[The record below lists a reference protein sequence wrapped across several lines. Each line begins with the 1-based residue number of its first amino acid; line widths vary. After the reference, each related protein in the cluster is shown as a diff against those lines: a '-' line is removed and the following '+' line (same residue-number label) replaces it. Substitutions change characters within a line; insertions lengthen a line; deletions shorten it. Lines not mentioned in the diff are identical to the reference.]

1 MIRLPPRSTR
11 TYTLFPYTTLFRSL
25 EVIAEPNAIRARC
38 DDAVLRRRRR
48 DVDDRMLV
56 GEVGA
61 EQLQLPVAGADRSA
75 GLDRVVARSEEH
87 TSELQSLMR
96 ISYAV
101 FCLKKKKITTKTIMT
116 KTTNSTIS

>member
-75 GLDRVVARSEEH
+75 GLDRVVAGDRK
-87 TSELQSLMR
+87 
-96 ISYAV
+96 AV
-101 FCLKKKKITTKTIMT
+101 GAAEIGRAHV
-116 KTTNSTIS
+116 

>member
-1 MIRLPPRSTR
+1 MRTLQTRLPPGTAMSKRSMPGSRPLAASCKSSTQA
-11 TYTLFPYTTLFRSL
+11 SNGL

-75 GLDRVVARSEEH
+75 GLDRVVAGARKARSEESRGGKESGL
-87 TSELQSLMR
+87 TVKSR
-96 ISYAV
+96 
-101 FCLKKKKITTKTIMT
+101 
-116 KTTNSTIS
+116 

>member
-75 GLDRVVARSEEH
+75 GLDRVVAGDRNAVGAAG
-87 TSELQSLMR
+87 LQRHPR
-96 ISYAV
+96 IAEFGV
-101 FCLKKKKITTKTIMT
+101 TPGQRPQQA
-116 KTTNSTIS
+116 